1 MRIIMIRSN
10 PINPD
15 SRVEK
20 EAYSLIK
27 HGHEVKVLCW
37 DREDN
42 YKYKY
47 DKKDLLDSS
56 LDLIKIGSKSSYG
69 GGFKNILYFLKF
81 QLRMRKWLIKNSE
94 NYDAIH
100 ACDFDTAF
108 FSQSVAIKKK
118 KKFIF
123 DIFDFICGDEKN
135 FFQKVIK
142 KSQIRLINKSD
153 ATIICTEERMKQIAA
168 SDPKKIVVIH
178 NTPSSNQ
185 FKINNDGSSDNKNIK
200 IAYVGILQKGR
211 LLPEIFD
218 FFKKN
223 NNIEFHVG
231 GFGLYEGEL
240 MNLSSKYGNIKYH
253 GRMQYEDTLKL
264 ESFCD
269 IMLAIYDPNIE
280 NHRFAAP
287 NKFYEALFLGKPLI
301 MVKNTGMSNIVSE
314 NDIGVLIDYS
324 AEGFANG
331 VYKLIE
337 RKEDWEKISFKMKDI
352 YSNKYNWKIMDKRLH
367 ALYKELEDENQ

>member
-1 MRIIMIRSN
+1 MCIR
-10 PINPD
+10 D
-15 SRVEK
+15 S
-20 EAYSLIK
+20 
-27 HGHEVKVLCW
+27 
-37 DREDN
+37 
-42 YKYKY
+42 
-47 DKKDLLDSS
+47 
-56 LDLIKIGSKSSYG
+56 
-69 GGFKNILYFLKF
+69 
-81 QLRMRKWLIKNSE
+81 
-94 NYDAIH
+94 
-100 ACDFDTAF
+100 
-108 FSQSVAIKKK
+108 
-118 KKFIF
+118 
-123 DIFDFICGDEKN
+123 
-135 FFQKVIK
+135 
-142 KSQIRLINKSD
+142 
-153 ATIICTEERMKQIAA
+153 
-168 SDPKKIVVIH
+168 
-178 NTPSSNQ
+178 
-185 FKINNDGSSDNKNIK
+185 
-200 IAYVGILQKGR
+200 
-211 LLPEIFD
+211 
-218 FFKKN
+218 

-231 GFGLYEGEL
+231 GFGLYEEEL